1 MIKLLLKSC
10 LILALITSLSK
21 ADQITTGNL
30 LPNVNQGAS
39 SAQSVDNSID
49 KIGNTFSNFTSNNA
63 TNFSSEVEVT
73 GTGTLSYSGTL
84 LDITTGNDTTN
95 QNKLDNGITLQ
106 GNTIVQ
112 NCEWASSSYACG
124 NRGSG
129 RDSYSTKIQILDS
142 NNSLLSET
150 NQIRNNDAG
159 YGSTAFKYTDT
170 LIFNNVGSNKFNWEW
185 TGIDGQTNPGNLGGP
200 NLLGAN
206 LFMIY
211 DNTEIEESITQEL
224 HSITKNLTESVRMVI
239 IEEKV
244 KVKAAPVLST
254 TTPVVKSAPAP
265 APKTTAPAPKAT
277 MTTTNTAK
285 AAPAPTQKTTTS
297 TTSNAPKSTSSSTA
311 TTNSKTK
318 TASKANETK
327 KTEEKKSNSSSTK
340 TTTTKKESN
349 KEQKTVQSKSGE
361 SKTTETKSQSGSV
374 ETKEEVSLDTKM
386 AKVDTDIKD
395 IGKNLEIK
403 NVIKLQA
410 MVNNEMINVYNI
422 PFYKEKLLYTDQLN
436 IFDKPIYQNVTL
448 GSYILN
454 DPIVKSKINIIKIKK
469 EKQKLLNEIEALKNG

>member
-30 LPNVNQGAS
+30 LPNAGQGAS

-49 KIGNTFSNFTSNNA
+49 KIANTFSNFTSNNA
-63 TNFSSEVEVT
+63 TNFSTEVEVT
-73 GTGTLSYSGTL
+73 GTGSLSYSGSL
-84 LDITTGNDTTN
+84 LNITTGDDTTN

-106 GNTIVQ
+106 GNTIIQ
-112 NCEWASSSYACG
+112 NCEWANSSYACG

-170 LIFNNVGSNKFNWEW
+170 LIFNNAGSNKFNWEW

-206 LFMIY
+206 LFMLY

-224 HSITKNLTESVRMVI
+224 HSITKNLTESVKNVI
-239 IEEKV
+239 IEEEV
-244 KVKAAPVLST
+244 QIKAAPVLST
-254 TTPVVKSAPAP
+254 TTPVVKTAPAP

-277 MTTTNTAK
+277 ITNTAK
-285 AAPAPTQKTTTS
+285 AAPAPKQKTTTS
-297 TTSNAPKSTSSSTA
+297 TTSNASKSTSSSTA
-311 TTNSKTK
+311 STTSKTT
-318 TASKANETK
+318 TASKSNETK
-327 KTEEKKSNSSSTK
+327 KTEEKKSNSSPTKST
-340 TTTTKKESN
+340 TAKKENN
-349 KEQKTVQSKSGE
+349 KKQKTVQSKSGE
-361 SKTTETKSQSGSV
+361 NKTAESKSQSGSV
-374 ETKEEVSLDTKM
+374 ETKETVSLDAKM
-386 AKVDTDIKD
+386 AKIDTDIKD

-410 MVNNEMINVYNI
+410 MVNNEMINVYNV

-436 IFDKPIYQNVTL
+436 IFDKPIYQNITL
-448 GSYILN
+448 GNYILS
-454 DPIVKSKINIIKIKK
+454 DPIVKSKIKIIKIKK
-469 EKQKLLNEIEALKNG
+469 QKQKLLNEIEVLKNG

>member
-185 TGIDGQTNPGNLGGP
+185 TGIDGQANPGNLGGP

-206 LFMIY
+206 LFMTY

-244 KVKAAPVLST
+244 KVKTAPVLST
-254 TTPVVKSAPAP
+254 TTPVIKSAPAP

-285 AAPAPTQKTTTS
+285 TAPAPTKKTTTS
-297 TTSNAPKSTSSSTA
+297 TTSNVTKSTSSSTA
-311 TTNSKTK
+311 STNSKTT
-318 TASKANETK
+318 TASKSNETK

-340 TTTTKKESN
+340 STTTKKENN

-361 SKTTETKSQSGSV
+361 SKTAETKSQSGSV

-386 AKVDTDIKD
+386 AKIDTDIKD

-422 PFYKEKLLYTDQLN
+422 PFYKEKILYTDQLN

-448 GSYILN
+448 GSYILS
-454 DPIVKSKINIIKIKK
+454 DPIVKSKIKIIKIKK
-469 EKQKLLNEIEALKNG
+469 QKQKLLNEIEVLKNG

>member
-30 LPNVNQGAS
+30 LPNAGQGAS

-49 KIGNTFSNFTSNNA
+49 KIANTFSNFTSNNA
-63 TNFSSEVEVT
+63 TNFSTEVEVT
-73 GTGTLSYSGTL
+73 GTGSLSYSGSL
-84 LDITTGNDTTN
+84 LNITTGDDTTN

-106 GNTIVQ
+106 GNTIIQ
-112 NCEWASSSYACG
+112 NCEWANSSYACG

-170 LIFNNVGSNKFNWEW
+170 LIFNNAGSNKFNWEW

-206 LFMIY
+206 LFMLY

-224 HSITKNLTESVRMVI
+224 HSITKNLTESVKNVI
-239 IEEKV
+239 IEEEV
-244 KVKAAPVLST
+244 QIKAAPVLST
-254 TTPVVKSAPAP
+254 TTPVVKTAPAP

-277 MTTTNTAK
+277 ITNTAK
-285 AAPAPTQKTTTS
+285 AAPAPKQKTTTS

-311 TTNSKTK
+311 STTSKTT
-318 TASKANETK
+318 TASKSNETK
-327 KTEEKKSNSSSTK
+327 KTEEKKSNSSPTKST
-340 TTTTKKESN
+340 TAKKENN
-349 KEQKTVQSKSGE
+349 KKQKTVQSKSGE
-361 SKTTETKSQSGSV
+361 NKTAESKSQSGSV
-374 ETKEEVSLDTKM
+374 ETKETVSLDAKM
-386 AKVDTDIKD
+386 AKIDTDIKD

-410 MVNNEMINVYNI
+410 MVNNEMINVYNV

-436 IFDKPIYQNVTL
+436 IFDKPIYQNITL
-448 GSYILN
+448 GNYILS
-454 DPIVKSKINIIKIKK
+454 DPIVKSKIKIIKIKK
-469 EKQKLLNEIEALKNG
+469 QKQKLLNEIEVLKNG

>member
-30 LPNVNQGAS
+30 LPNAGQGAS

-63 TNFSSEVEVT
+63 TNFSTEVEVT
-73 GTGTLSYSGTL
+73 GTGSLSYSGSL
-84 LDITTGNDTTN
+84 LNITTGDDTTN

-106 GNTIVQ
+106 GNTIIQ
-112 NCEWASSSYACG
+112 NCEWANSSYACG

-170 LIFNNVGSNKFNWEW
+170 LIFNNAGSNKFNWEW

-206 LFMIY
+206 LFMLY

-224 HSITKNLTESVRMVI
+224 HSITKNLTESVKNVI
-239 IEEKV
+239 IEEEV
-244 KVKAAPVLST
+244 QIKAAPVLST
-254 TTPVVKSAPAP
+254 TTPVVKTAPAP
-265 APKTTAPAPKAT
+265 APKTTSPAPKAT
-277 MTTTNTAK
+277 ITNTAK
-285 AAPAPTQKTTTS
+285 AAPAPKQKTTTS

-311 TTNSKTK
+311 STTPKTT
-318 TASKANETK
+318 TASKSNETK
-327 KTEEKKSNSSSTK
+327 KTEEKKSNSSPTKST
-340 TTTTKKESN
+340 TAKKENN
-349 KEQKTVQSKSGE
+349 KKQKTVQSKSGE
-361 SKTTETKSQSGSV
+361 NKTAESKSQSGSV
-374 ETKEEVSLDTKM
+374 ETKETVSLDAKM
-386 AKVDTDIKD
+386 AKIDTDIKD

-410 MVNNEMINVYNI
+410 MVNNEMINVYNV

-436 IFDKPIYQNVTL
+436 IFDKPIYQNITL
-448 GSYILN
+448 GNYILS
-454 DPIVKSKINIIKIKK
+454 DPIVKSKIKIIKIKK
-469 EKQKLLNEIEALKNG
+469 QKQKLLNEIEVLKNG

>member
-30 LPNVNQGAS
+30 LPNAGQGAS

-106 GNTIVQ
+106 GNTIIQ

-170 LIFNNVGSNKFNWEW
+170 LIFNNVGSNKFNIISGLNLPFLNPSVKIISAIAF
-185 TGIDGQTNPGNLGGP
+185 TGTLSIIKSCTLSIFFGVNKSKNIFISDS
-200 NLLGAN
+200 
-206 LFMIY
+206 LFH
-211 DNTEIEESITQEL
+211 
-224 HSITKNLTESVRMVI
+224 HSTYSLIHLRHKF
-239 IEEKV
+239 
-244 KVKAAPVLST
+244 
-254 TTPVVKSAPAP
+254 
-265 APKTTAPAPKAT
+265 
-277 MTTTNTAK
+277 
-285 AAPAPTQKTTTS
+285 
-297 TTSNAPKSTSSSTA
+297 
-311 TTNSKTK
+311 
-318 TASKANETK
+318 
-327 KTEEKKSNSSSTK
+327 NSSI
-340 TTTTKKESN
+340 
-349 KEQKTVQSKSGE
+349 
-361 SKTTETKSQSGSV
+361 
-374 ETKEEVSLDTKM
+374 LD
-386 AKVDTDIKD
+386 
-395 IGKNLEIK
+395 E
-403 NVIKLQA
+403 
-410 MVNNEMINVYNI
+410 
-422 PFYKEKLLYTDQLN
+422 
-436 IFDKPIYQNVTL
+436 
-448 GSYILN
+448 
-454 DPIVKSKINIIKIKK
+454 
-469 EKQKLLNEIEALKNG
+469 

>member
-185 TGIDGQTNPGNLGGP
+185 TGIDGQANPGNLGGP

-285 AAPAPTQKTTTS
+285 AASAPTQKTTTS
-297 TTSNAPKSTSSSTA
+297 TTSNAQKSTSSST
-311 TTNSKTK
+311 TPTNSKTT

-340 TTTTKKESN
+340 TATTKKESS

-422 PFYKEKLLYTDQLN
+422 PFYKEKILYTDQLN

-448 GSYILN
+448 GSYILS
-454 DPIVKSKINIIKIKK
+454 DPIVKSKIKIIKIKK
-469 EKQKLLNEIEALKNG
+469 QKQKLLNEIEVLKNG

>member
-30 LPNVNQGAS
+30 LPNAGQGAS

-49 KIGNTFSNFTSNNA
+49 KIANTFSNFTSNNA
-63 TNFSSEVEVT
+63 TNFSTEVEVT
-73 GTGTLSYSGTL
+73 GTGSLSYSGSL
-84 LDITTGNDTTN
+84 LNITTGDDTTN

-106 GNTIVQ
+106 GNTIIQ
-112 NCEWASSSYACG
+112 NCEWANSSYACG

-170 LIFNNVGSNKFNWEW
+170 LIFNNTGSNKFNWEW

-206 LFMIY
+206 LFMLY

-224 HSITKNLTESVRMVI
+224 HSITKNLTESVKNVI
-239 IEEKV
+239 LEEEV
-244 KVKAAPVLST
+244 QIKAAPVLST
-254 TTPVVKSAPAP
+254 TTPVVKTAPAP

-277 MTTTNTAK
+277 ITNTAK
-285 AAPAPTQKTTTS
+285 AAPAPKQKTTTS
-297 TTSNAPKSTSSSTA
+297 TTSNASKSTSSSTA
-311 TTNSKTK
+311 STTSKTT
-318 TASKANETK
+318 TASKSNETK
-327 KTEEKKSNSSSTK
+327 KTEEKKSNSSPTKST
-340 TTTTKKESN
+340 TAKKENN
-349 KEQKTVQSKSGE
+349 KKQKTVQSKSGE
-361 SKTTETKSQSGSV
+361 NKTAESKSQSGSV
-374 ETKEEVSLDTKM
+374 ETKETVSLDAKM
-386 AKVDTDIKD
+386 AKIDTDIKD

-410 MVNNEMINVYNI
+410 MVNNEMINVYNV

-436 IFDKPIYQNVTL
+436 IFDKPIYQNITL
-448 GSYILN
+448 GNYILS
-454 DPIVKSKINIIKIKK
+454 DPIVKSKIKIIKIKK
-469 EKQKLLNEIEALKNG
+469 QKQKLLNEIEVLKNG

>member
-30 LPNVNQGAS
+30 LPNAGQGAS

-63 TNFSSEVEVT
+63 TNFSTEVEVT
-73 GTGTLSYSGTL
+73 GTGSLSYSGSL
-84 LDITTGNDTTN
+84 LNITTGDDTTN

-106 GNTIVQ
+106 GNTIIQ
-112 NCEWASSSYACG
+112 NCEWANSSYACG

-170 LIFNNVGSNKFNWEW
+170 LIFNNAGSNKFNWEW

-206 LFMIY
+206 LFMLY

-224 HSITKNLTESVRMVI
+224 HSITKNLTESVKNVI
-239 IEEKV
+239 IEEEV
-244 KVKAAPVLST
+244 QIKAAPVLST
-254 TTPVVKSAPAP
+254 TTPVVKAAPAP
-265 APKTTAPAPKAT
+265 APKTTSHAPKAT
-277 MTTTNTAK
+277 ITNTAK
-285 AAPAPTQKTTTS
+285 AAPAPKQKTTTS

-311 TTNSKTK
+311 STTPKTT
-318 TASKANETK
+318 TASKSNETK
-327 KTEEKKSNSSSTK
+327 KTEEKKSNSSPTKST
-340 TTTTKKESN
+340 TAKKENN
-349 KEQKTVQSKSGE
+349 KKQKTVQSKSGE
-361 SKTTETKSQSGSV
+361 NKTAESKSQSGSV
-374 ETKEEVSLDTKM
+374 ETKETVSLDAKM
-386 AKVDTDIKD
+386 AKIDTDIKD

-410 MVNNEMINVYNI
+410 MVNNEMINVYNV

-436 IFDKPIYQNVTL
+436 IFDKPIYQNITL
-448 GSYILN
+448 GNYILS
-454 DPIVKSKINIIKIKK
+454 DPIVKSKIKIIKIKK
-469 EKQKLLNEIEALKNG
+469 QKQKLLNEIEVLKNG

>member
-159 YGSTAFKYTDT
+159 YGSTAFKYSDT

-185 TGIDGQTNPGNLGGP
+185 TGIDGQANPGNLGGP

-206 LFMIY
+206 LFMTY

-244 KVKAAPVLST
+244 KVKTAPVLST

-285 AAPAPTQKTTTS
+285 TAPAPTKKTTTS
-297 TTSNAPKSTSSSTA
+297 TTSNVTKSTSSSTA
-311 TTNSKTK
+311 STNSKTT

-340 TTTTKKESN
+340 STTTKKENN

-361 SKTTETKSQSGSV
+361 SKTAETKSQSGSV

-386 AKVDTDIKD
+386 AKIDTDIKD

-422 PFYKEKLLYTDQLN
+422 PFYKEKILYTDQLN

-448 GSYILN
+448 GSYILS
-454 DPIVKSKINIIKIKK
+454 DPIVKSKIKIIKIKK
-469 EKQKLLNEIEALKNG
+469 QKQKLLNEIEVLKNG